1 MSIDTGYPHIEKR
14 EGQPARLKR
23 VPRTRV
29 AMIVMDY
36 LFDGMSVDTMCEQH
50 PYLSPAEAHS
60 AMAYYFDHKDE
71 IEEEIQKEVEEVERD
86 YANAPPSPLAMRLRA
101 QGLLK

>member
-1 MSIDTGYPHIEKR
+1 MPTDTSYPHIEKP

-36 LFDGMSVDTMCEQH
+36 LFDGMSVDTMCEQY
-50 PYLSPAEAHS
+50 PYLLPAEAHS
-60 AMAYYFDHKDE
+60 AMAYYFDHKEE
-71 IEEEIQKEVEEVERD
+71 IEEEIRQDVENYER
-86 YANAPPSPLAMRLRA
+86 ARAQAGPSELAQRLRA
-101 QGLLK
+101 QG